1 MTEWILIRR
10 TPPEQSSAKQTRA
23 EQSKAGQSSAVQFKS
38 ANSAKSTLGHNICSR
53 QFKQSTAPVQAELIR
68 DLNQCRAFLFLKL
81 VFLPRRW
88 RALPQV
94 AALGRDVY
102 LSVI

>member
-1 MTEWILIRR
+1 MQSKA
-10 TPPEQSSAKQTRA
+10 EQCKAGRSSAKQGR
-23 EQSKAGQSSAVQFKS
+23 AGQSKAVQFKS
-38 ANSAKSTLGHNICSR
+38 ANSAKNTLGRNICSR

-94 AALGRDVY
+94 AALGRHVN
-102 LSVI
+102 LNVI

>member
-10 TPPEQSSAKQTRA
+10 TPPEQSRA
-23 EQSKAGQSSAVQFKS
+23 VQSRVGQSSAVQFKS
-38 ANSAKSTLGHNICSR
+38 ANSAKNSLGHSICSR
-53 QFKQSTAPVQAELIR
+53 QFKQSTAPVQAEPIR

-94 AALGRDVY
+94 AALGRHVN